1 MKARRRARCS
11 AAAQASDRPSKVL
24 VPRPTS
30 SISTRLRS
38 VALCRMLAV
47 SLIST
52 MKVERPPARS
62 SEEPMRVKMR
72 STSDSSQRAAGTKL
86 PMCASSTISAV
97 CRM

>member
-1 MKARRRARCS
+1 M
-11 AAAQASDRPSKVL
+11 L

-62 SEEPMRVKMR
+62 SLEPIRVKIR
-72 STSDSSQRAAGTKL
+72 STRDSSQLAAGTKL
-86 PMCASSTISAV
+86 PICASSTISAV
-97 CRM
+97 WRM